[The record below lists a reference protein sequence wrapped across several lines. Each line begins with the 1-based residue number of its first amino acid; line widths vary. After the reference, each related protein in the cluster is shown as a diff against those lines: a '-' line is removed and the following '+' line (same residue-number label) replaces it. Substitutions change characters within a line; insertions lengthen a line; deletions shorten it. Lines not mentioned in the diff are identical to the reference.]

1 MANVTGSQKSTMVYR
16 KLLLTL
22 ASAGYLLLLC
32 GNLLTRVPW
41 VDEIYVANPAWN
53 LVTHGSMGT
62 TTIEMAGS
70 AWTNI
75 DKHTYNTFPLGILN
89 IAAFYKIFGVSL
101 FSTRLSSIF
110 WGAIL
115 LAALYRFLRAN
126 QASWELAA
134 TATLLLAIDYNF
146 MLAATFARLDMM
158 CAALGFC
165 GLAAFS
171 ILRPHRPAAAVLVAC
186 SFAALSLSTH
196 PNGILFIPALV
207 FVEVIVFRWS
217 LPFKTTLLAVVPFA
231 VAGGAMALYMAQD
244 WHGAVSQIRANSY
257 PGRLTGFLHPF
268 SAVYNE
274 ITGRYLTSF
283 GLTLGEHPSGPVRAR
298 GLILL
303 AYILGLAATFWFYRW
318 RQTRYLQLTLALL
331 TVFSLYFTF
340 FDGTRFSYYM
350 VLVTPFWCTLLAGML
365 VHLWAHQRKTLA
377 ALILSGLMVLQL
389 GGILYRSLQ
398 NPLRKTYMPAVEY
411 LQAHAAPTDL
421 VFGNSDFAF
430 GYGYSRNMKEEI
442 TLGYRSKLNPEYLVI
457 DPSVAGLLQSWV
469 MKEPEIYRFMDARLQ
484 SYTPVYEAGG
494 YKIYRRPATVP
505 ATLNP

>member
-1 MANVTGSQKSTMVYR
+1 MLYR
-16 KLLLTL
+16 KLLFIL
-22 ASAGYLLLLC
+22 ASVGYLLLLC
-32 GNLLTRVPW
+32 GNLLTRIPW

-89 IAAFYKIFGVSL
+89 IAAFYKVLGVSL
-101 FSTRLSSIF
+101 FSTRVSSLF

-115 LAALYRFLRAN
+115 LGALYRLLRAN
-126 QASWELAA
+126 QASRAVAA

-171 ILRPHRPAAAVLVAC
+171 ILRPNRPAAAVLGAC
-186 SFAALSLSTH
+186 SFAALSLLTH

-207 FVEVIVFRWS
+207 LIEVIAFRWS
-217 LPFKTTLLAVVPFA
+217 LPLKTLLLAVVPFA
-231 VAGGAMALYMAQD
+231 IAGGAMALYMAQD
-244 WHGAVSQIRANSY
+244 WHAAIGQIQANSY

-268 SAVYNE
+268 SAIYNE
-274 ITGRYLTSF
+274 VTGRYLTSF

-303 AYILGLAATFWFYRW
+303 AYILGLGTTFWLYRW
-318 RQTRYLQLTLALL
+318 RQIRYLQLSLAFLAA
-331 TVFSLYFTF
+331 FSLYFTF

-365 VHLWAHQRKTLA
+365 VHFWEHRRKAVA
-377 ALILSGLMVLQL
+377 ALILSGLMILQF

-398 NPLRKTYMPAVEY
+398 NPYGKSFLPAVEY
-411 LQAHAAPTDL
+411 LRAHAAPGDL
-421 VFGNSDFAF
+421 VFANSDFAF
-430 GYGYSRNMKEEI
+430 GYGYDRNVKEEI
-442 TLGYRSKLNPEYLVI
+442 TIGYRSKLTPEYLVM
-457 DPSVAGLLQSWV
+457 DPTVAGLMRSWV
-469 MKEPEIYRFMDARLQ
+469 SKEPVIYHFMETRFR
-484 SYTPVYEAGG
+484 SYTPIYDAAG

-505 ATLNP
+505 ATSNP